1 MMMGTAHCTSRNSPN
16 TVLPRIAPS
25 RAATSVTAIAVDLR
39 CVGNS
44 STPEN
49 VSVGKMFYTRRRN
62 KKKCNASFFKN

>member
-39 CVGNS
+39 
-44 STPEN
+44 
-49 VSVGKMFYTRRRN
+49 
-62 KKKCNASFFKN
+62 

>member
-49 VSVGKMFYTRRRN
+49 VSVGKN
-62 KKKCNASFFKN
+62 ILHKKKK